1 MYAGFLSM
9 SENPR
14 LRKKYAC
21 TANLCV
27 KKSNMRKINAIKR
40 YKVEPVALNRTRGKK
55 ESEKTK

>member
-1 MYAGFLSM
+1 M

-14 LRKKYAC
+14 DRKKYAC

-27 KKSNMRKINAIKR
+27 KKSSMRKINAIKR